1 MSEMMEV
8 PRHLVEELAGYLNAA
23 DEPKVVVPG
32 NGEWTEG
39 MVRQLKRETAI
50 YRGAIA
56 TGDLAAER
64 AGQLVSLREVSEVA
78 GIPRQQIANDLAAFS
93 KAARRLFG
101 RKIWPFRAL
110 DSVQGMNYVMPPE
123 IAAWWL
129 EG

>member
-1 MSEMMEV
+1 MTDMVEV
-8 PRHLVEELAGYLNAA
+8 PRRLVEELAGYLNAT
-23 DEPKVVVPG
+23 DEPKVVVG
-32 NGEWTEG
+32 NSEWTEG
-39 MVRQLKRETAI
+39 MVRQLKGETAI

-64 AGQLVSLREVSEVA
+64 AGELVSLRAISEVA

-93 KAARRLFG
+93 KASRRLFG

-110 DSVQGMNYVMPPE
+110 DSVQGMNYLMQPE

-129 EG
+129 ES